1 MRYVNHNGRAFD
13 FDRDGVAS
21 SMSEGWDW
29 EKEEVVLNGTVYG
42 FRDESREVDVNM
54 AIGTSADAHEV
65 MEELYRVIVEDLR
78 DSQNGYLERD
88 GWRCD
93 AYVKASA
100 KKNADYT
107 GPKGYALTA
116 LLLDGYWY
124 RESTTSF
131 FRNEVSGGGVDYE
144 YDYEYD
150 YGGTGVARLVSNPS
164 VYPSDF
170 RMVIYG
176 PATSPYVIIGGNRYE
191 VSAHVPD
198 GAVLIIDSKS
208 GTVEGVYENG
218 DRVNMFGDAAD
229 GGQGSGSYIF
239 ERIAPGDSA
248 VSWDGT
254 FGFDLTIRDRRDERS
269 WTV

>member
-13 FDRDGVAS
+13 FDRDGVAF

-29 EKEEVVLNGTVYG
+29 EKEETVLNGTVYG
-42 FRDESREVDVNM
+42 FLDKSRELSINV
-54 AIGTSADAHEV
+54 AIGTSVDVREV
-65 MEELYRVIVEDLR
+65 MEELYRVVVEDLSY
-78 DSQNGYLERD
+78 SQNGYLERD

-93 AYVKASA
+93 AYIKASA

-107 GPKGYALTA
+107 GPKGYTLTA
-116 LLLDGYWY
+116 LLPDGYWY

-131 FRNEVSGGGVDYE
+131 FKNETSGGGVDYE

-150 YGGTGVARLVSNPS
+150 YGGTGVARLVSNQS

-170 RMVIYG
+170 KIVVYG
-176 PATSPYVIIGGNRYE
+176 PATNPYVIIGGNRYE
-191 VSAHVPD
+191 MNAYVPD
-198 GAVLIIDSKS
+198 GAILIIDSKS
-208 GTVEGVYENG
+208 GTVEVVHENG
-218 DRVNMFGDAAD
+218 DHVNVFGDTAD

-239 ERIAPGDSA
+239 ERIEPGDST

-269 WTV
+269 WTA